1 MPLPK
6 HLKNKY
12 NYLNTAPVNCMI
24 NSLFISRLNPVS
36 VRQLYRL
43 TLPIYNIFLEQKN
56 ELWRR
61 CLPVRVV
68 FIPLSDHMIC
78 VSTCTV
84 LHIPNLYSCHLEI
97 LYLVDHVYTS
107 MIRIYKVIGM
117 HWNHRKKIQPSSQED
132 TVHETLQLTD
142 CTFTMF
148 IYLILRGV
156 RKSGSEFEFPLL
168 ALDTVL
174 DGRLDDVLVS
184 NLQHITVILGTRLS
198 DTCSKLK

>member
-6 HLKNKY
+6 HLKNKH

-78 VSTCTV
+78 FSTCTV
-84 LHIPNLYSCHLEI
+84 LHMPNLYSCHLEI

-117 HWNHRKKIQPSSQED
+117 HWNHGKKSSPAHK
-132 TVHETLQLTD
+132 TILSTKRCNWRIVHLQ
-142 CTFTMF
+142 CSF
-148 IYLILRGV
+148 
-156 RKSGSEFEFPLL
+156 
-168 ALDTVL
+168 VL
-174 DGRLDDVLVS
+174 S
-184 NLQHITVILGTRLS
+184 
-198 DTCSKLK
+198 

>member
-1 MPLPK
+1 MPPPK

-107 MIRIYKVIGM
+107 MII
-117 HWNHRKKIQPSSQED
+117 
-132 TVHETLQLTD
+132 ETMEKNPAQLTRRY
-142 CTFTMF
+142 CPRNAAINGLY
-148 IYLILRGV
+148 IYNV
-156 RKSGSEFEFPLL
+156 
-168 ALDTVL
+168 
-174 DGRLDDVLVS
+174 
-184 NLQHITVILGTRLS
+184 HLS
-198 DTCSKLK
+198 YLKRCA

>member
-12 NYLNTAPVNCMI
+12 NYLDTAPVNCMI

-84 LHIPNLYSCHLEI
+84 LHIPNLYSSHLEI
-97 LYLVDHVYTS
+97 LYLVDHSCTS
-107 MIRIYKVIGM
+107 VIRMCKVKGM
-117 HWNHRKKIQPSSQED
+117 HWNRGKKSFNA
-132 TVHETLQLTD
+132 QLTRRY
-142 CTFTMF
+142 CQRNVAINGLY
-148 IYLILRGV
+148 IYNV
-156 RKSGSEFEFPLL
+156 
-168 ALDTVL
+168 
-174 DGRLDDVLVS
+174 
-184 NLQHITVILGTRLS
+184 HLS
-198 DTCSKLK
+198 YLKRCA